1 MKSEP
6 STYSIDDL
14 LRDGSTPWE
23 GVRNYQA
30 RNYMR
35 DEMKVG
41 DLVLFYHSNAEPPG
55 VAGLAR
61 VSREAYADRTAFNSN
76 SEYFDAAST
85 PENPR
90 WVHVD
95 VAFVEKWPQ
104 VVSLAELKNDE
115 ALAGMEVLR
124 KGSRL
129 SVQRVSDAHFER
141 VVTLGRGVGR

>member
-14 LRDGSTPWE
+14 CRDGSTPWE

-61 VSREAYADRTAFNSN
+61 VSRAAYPDQTAFNSN
-76 SEYFDAAST
+76 SDYYDPAST
-85 PENPR
+85 LENPR

-95 VAFVEKWPQ
+95 VSFVEMWSRL
-104 VVSLAELKNDE
+104 VSLADLKNDE

-129 SVQRVSDAHFER
+129 SVQRVSEPHFER
-141 VVTLGRGVGR
+141 VVALGRGAGV